1 MSSAQGEQSGL
12 EIIEKQIT
20 EKEKELETIK
30 TVIDDYNKDKT
41 ITESIKQTKIKL
53 LNERKEIIYKKLED
67 LYKKKDM
74 INKQR
79 IKDDVGIQEHKS
91 EDQQRAQPMA
101 QQQPQMA
108 QRQPQRAQQKPQQ
121 RTQPM
126 TQPISVNSEDKT
138 KIEAQK
144 TVLERHYE
152 QINKLFIKNKN
163 YNIYKENITEQ
174 TNDKTPQYKLYSKIN
189 VLEELLNNFYAN
201 KTQNKIHN
209 DRIKFTL
216 VKLLNTSI
224 NDIFKNNS
232 KIVINNIEYNIDNNM
247 EKFLLFDDII
257 IFNLHNTLIGDKFTS
272 LDALDEL
279 TSQQIAKQEQLLKRD
294 KMTKDQKIESL
305 LYRKRYKNVNN
316 IYIKFLLSNET
327 YIKINLIKSKD
338 NLEFELK
345 YELNNFAYEIIN
357 TMKLY
362 DIDKINLNNDIEL
375 FYNKDI
381 SSINPDIKD
390 SNIIKKQTYST
401 IYKIGTK
408 NKYLIVKKTR
418 LFIKEYISLDKLL
431 REYLITKNE
440 VDKYNIIKSNKC
452 QININNMMIDIYIYY
467 DYGEYYTFND
477 ILECDILNNPTISVL
492 TPGIFDINII
502 IAAYYDFYNSIL
514 KFSEEKQIYN
524 IDIKPTNI
532 MISLEKEDIK
542 IDKKKCDIATKSIN
556 KIKFMLID
564 FGGVIETKYYT
575 GNKVHFI
582 IENTYNYRLE
592 NDIIYNMIE
601 DNQLLCY
608 VDFLLIW
615 SLYQLLK
622 KNSFYNLYDIESVYI
637 LIIMYLKN
645 RRFIYIKQK
654 LNLEDNLEQIL
665 NINVQNYGYKKTV
678 ELKTEIINYAKTK
691 NERSK
696 RVVDEIIKKNTF
708 KEYNN
713 VIKKI
718 MSIVIYNDINV
729 YEIDYLMLFN
739 IFNLKQDN
747 HKLKY
752 ITEDKKNE
760 INFKT
765 NSDLNGIINYTKKI
779 YKNLE
784 FIKHFYM
791 NIIGNPNDDILINT
805 YISKYLNEI
814 YNGIEFRKSLLED
827 PKPDLS
833 LYTTKYY
840 NFYIY
845 IDNING
851 KNILNI
857 CFASEYLEYNL
868 YDYNI
873 KCDKKI
879 NINSLINEFKN
890 LYKSL
895 VKLHNKKVYHRD
907 IKPQNILVDIDS
919 NKSLICKN
927 IKRLLFID
935 FGSALIINDTVNYNN
950 IEYNNNGT
958 DFYNPFVNLIDNKL
972 IDFTNKYLVQYIIK
986 DKNFQRYFENKDD
999 NQKLIIC
1006 NDLLL
1011 KYIDEYCFILTMYY
1025 ILYYEQIKAIL
1036 LKINDNYKEEAD
1048 KIKRFAMINLEDEIE
1063 VYIQRDFKKYMYS
1076 LFYKNILKYVITK
1089 FDDIPNRF
1097 KMFELFE
1104 GNYIIDNFFKTINC
1118 KSKNIILSREEIKI
1132 LIQNMNQDKIKG
1144 LSQAGIKQFIE
1155 KESKILYNEK
1165 SIIKEDKIM
1174 PLIQYKLNTTYNIIK
1189 RNLTDLN
1196 ITREIFDIIK
1206 TDYILYE
1213 FYINNIIY
1221 DIINREENI
1230 NIILQK
1236 INKEGISESKGEG
1249 ISESKG
1255 EEIKGIQQGGM
1266 PVIQGDQK
1274 DQQSSQQSSQQS
1286 GYQGDQQSS
1295 QQSGQ
1300 QMDQQD
1306 KKKYEK
1312 QMAQR
1317 EFQRFGQYIEKPDGK
1332 YDEYKNQ
1339 AQVYQK
1345 EKKRLIQEQGKAPL
1359 YFETEEKVGIKPKIT
1374 YSKQQKQDFQQKVAQ
1389 ITKKQQD
1396 DYIEAQKLINEVNT
1410 NTNILIQYSEII
1422 TNNYN
1427 FNICI
1432 DKKIPNNKN
1441 DEFIKGNFNLAYNI
1455 YLLMSALHSNTIFI
1469 HTPIKD
1475 IIYFGNTKEDYKIY
1489 NMRYATE
1496 KKLKIRNNDIEI
1508 HKLIYHY
1515 ITLPDDNRLFNK
1527 TNLFELYKL
1536 IDIYYFKQFLNEYK
1550 IKFELLHI
1558 NTSDL
1563 KLFKKIDILNK
1574 EELLSH
1580 IKMDL
1585 DKYNMIKDIYDPHFI
1600 NNFYD
1605 FDTFFDIYTKIKPDY
1620 SKYKDI
1626 IYQKIELEGAASGTA
1641 QTKMPDT
1648 SFMRK
1653 SIVVAPLVA
1662 PLVAP
1667 QVTARQQQRAQVAP
1681 QNATRP
1687 QKKAQVP
1694 PQVASLV
1701 PQVAPQVASLVPQVA
1716 PRPQQKSQQET
1727 QVPTV
1732 VSQVPPQVAPRQQKL
1747 APLVAP
1753 LVAPQVTARQQLA
1766 PAVPQVTARQ
1776 PQTTRRRSDAISQ
1789 QQLQL
1794 QQ

>member
-30 TVIDDYNKDKT
+30 TVIDDYNNDKT
-41 ITESIKQTKIKL
+41 ITESIRQTNIKL
-53 LNERKEIIYKKLED
+53 LNKQKDIIYKNLED

-74 INKQR
+74 IIKQR
-79 IKDDVGIQEHKS
+79 IKYDVGIQEHKS
-91 EDQQRAQPMA
+91 EDQRPQPMA
-101 QQQPQMA
+101 QPKTQPMA
-108 QRQPQRAQQKPQQ
+108 QPKTQQ

-126 TQPISVNSEDKT
+126 AQPMTQQQQRAQPRTQPILVISENKT
-138 KIEAQK
+138 KIEAKK

-152 QINKLFIKNKN
+152 QINNLFIKNKE
-163 YNIYKENITEQ
+163 YNIYKANITEQ
-174 TNDKTPQYKLYSKIN
+174 TDDNTPQYELYSKIN
-189 VLEELLNNFYAN
+189 VLEEFLNDFYAN

-294 KMTKDQKIESL
+294 KMTQDQKIESL

-345 YELNNFAYEIIN
+345 YELNNFPNEIIN

-381 SSINPDIKD
+381 SLINPDIKD

-665 NINVQNYGYKKTV
+665 NINVQKYGYTKTI
-678 ELKTEIINYAKTK
+678 ELKKEIINYAKTK

-696 RVVDEIIKKNTF
+696 RVVDGIIKKNTF

-760 INFKT
+760 INLKT

-805 YISKYLNEI
+805 YISKCLDEI

-935 FGSALIINDTVNYNN
+935 FGRALIINDTVNYNN

-958 DFYNPFVNLIDNKL
+958 EFYNPFVNLIDNKL

-986 DKNFQRYFENKDD
+986 DKNFQRYFENQDD

-1048 KIKRFAMINLEDEIE
+1048 EIE
-1063 VYIQRDFKKYMYS
+1063 VYIQRDLKKYMYS
-1076 LFYKNILKYVITK
+1076 LFYKNILKDVTTK

-1118 KSKNIILSREEIKI
+1118 KSKNIILTREEIKI

-1144 LSQAGIKQFIE
+1144 LSQAEIIQFIE

-1230 NIILQK
+1230 NIILKK
-1236 INKEGISESKGEG
+1236 INKEG

-1266 PVIQGDQK
+1266 PVIQGEQRG
-1274 DQQSSQQSSQQS
+1274 QQSSQQS

-1295 QQSGQ
+1295 QQSSQ

-1441 DEFIKGNFNLAYNI
+1441 DEFIEGNFNLAYNI

-1475 IIYFGNTKEDYKIY
+1475 IIFFGDSKEDYKIY

-1496 KKLKIRNNDIEI
+1496 KKLKIRTNDIEI

-1580 IKMDL
+1580 IKMNSH
-1585 DKYNMIKDIYDPHFI
+1585 KYNMIKDIYDPHFI

-1626 IYQKIELEGAASGTA
+1626 IYQNIELEGAASGTT
-1641 QTKMPDT
+1641 QKQIQDT
-1648 SFMRK
+1648 SFMQK
-1653 SIVVAPLVA
+1653 PIVVA
-1662 PLVAP
+1662 
-1667 QVTARQQQRAQVAP
+1667 
-1681 QNATRP
+1681 
-1687 QKKAQVP
+1687 
-1694 PQVASLV
+1694 
-1701 PQVAPQVASLVPQVA
+1701 
-1716 PRPQQKSQQET
+1716 
-1727 QVPTV
+1727 
-1732 VSQVPPQVAPRQQKL
+1732 PQVAPRQQQV
-1747 APLVAP
+1747 APLVAQVMARQQQVASLVTARQKQVAPQVVP
-1753 LVAPQVTARQQLA
+1753 LVAPRQQQVAPLVAARKQQVAPQVTARQQLA

-1776 PQTTRRRSDAISQ
+1776 LQTTRKRSDAISQ
-1789 QQLQL
+1789 QQQLQL

>member
-91 EDQQRAQPMA
+91 EDQPMRQKRAQPMTQQMTQPMTQQQQPMA
-101 QQQPQMA
+101 QQQQ
-108 QRQPQRAQQKPQQ
+108 QRAQP
-121 RTQPM
+121 RPQPM
-126 TQPISVNSEDKT
+126 AQSKT
-138 KIEAQK
+138 KIEIRK

-152 QINKLFIKNKN
+152 QINNLFIKNKN

-189 VLEELLNNFYAN
+189 VLEEFLNDFYAN

-381 SSINPDIKD
+381 SLINPDIKD

-665 NINVQNYGYKKTV
+665 NINVQEYGYKKTV

-696 RVVDEIIKKNTF
+696 RAIDEIIKKNTF

-718 MSIVIYNDINV
+718 MSVVIYNDINV

-765 NSDLNGIINYTKKI
+765 NRDMNGIIKYTKKI

-805 YISKYLNEI
+805 YISKCLNEI

-840 NFYIY
+840 NFYVY

-935 FGSALIINDTVNYNN
+935 FGGALIINDTVNYNN

-986 DKNFQRYFENKDD
+986 DKNFQRYFENTDD

-1036 LKINDNYKEEAD
+1036 LKINDNYKEVAD

-1076 LFYKNILKYVITK
+1076 LFYKNILKNVTTE
-1089 FDDIPNRF
+1089 FNDIPNRF

-1165 SIIKEDKIM
+1165 SMIKEDKIM

-1266 PVIQGDQK
+1266 PVIQGDQSSQQK

-1345 EKKRLIQEQGKAPL
+1345 EKKRLIQEQGMAPL
-1359 YFETEEKVGIKPKIT
+1359 YFETEENVDIKPKIT
-1374 YSKQQKQDFQQKVAQ
+1374 YSKQQKKEFQKIVAK
-1389 ITKKQQD
+1389 ITQKQQD
-1396 DYIEAQKLINEVNT
+1396 DYIEVQKLINEVNT

-1441 DEFIKGNFNLAYNI
+1441 DEFIKSNFNLAYNI

-1641 QTKMPDT
+1641 QTKMPDK

-1653 SIVVAPLVA
+1653 PIMVAQGAQVVPL
-1662 PLVAP
+1662 
-1667 QVTARQQQRAQVAP
+1667 VTARQQQVAPRQQQVAP
-1681 QNATRP
+1681 QNATRT
-1687 QKKAQVP
+1687 
-1694 PQVASLV
+1694 
-1701 PQVAPQVASLVPQVA
+1701 
-1716 PRPQQKSQQET
+1716 QQR
-1727 QVPTV
+1727 
-1732 VSQVPPQVAPRQQKL
+1732 VS
-1747 APLVAP
+1747 
-1753 LVAPQVTARQQLA
+1753 
-1766 PAVPQVTARQ
+1766 AVPQVTARQ